1 MCCLMGNYLLELHF
15 KTMLQRQFIRH
26 EREIPTPR
34 TFKQLRPRADQLCK
48 NEDLKVGNVVFVN
61 YNIEDPK
68 DRGLW

>member
-1 MCCLMGNYLLELHF
+1 
-15 KTMLQRQFIRH
+15 MLQRQFIRH